1 VLNLIYDK
9 SDKGREE
16 IKTRKYGLAP
26 KVRPLLVLVD
36 GKHSGQA
43 LVNKFSFMGLTEEVI
58 EDLVQNGYVEGVAPA
73 AGSVPVAPRPNAAP
87 AANSPSAGSATSD
100 DIPLAAQHQDAGDGI
115 LEPGET
121 QYQAVYNFYTHTIKS
136 TIGLRGFVLQ
146 LKVEKCSA
154 IEDFRALRAPYLE
167 AVFKAQ
173 GEEMARSLRSRL
185 DQLLYLGDTPPP
197 DTLPSKH

>member
-1 VLNLIYDK
+1 MLNLIYDK

-16 IKTRKYGLAP
+16 IATRKYGLAP
-26 KVRPLLVLVD
+26 KIRPLLVLID

-43 LVNKFSFMGLTEEVI
+43 LIKKFGFMGLTEQVI
-58 EDLVQNGYVEGVAPA
+58 EELVQNGYVTGVGTA
-73 AGSVPVAPRPNAAP
+73 AGSPAAAAVPVIASEASAAP
-87 AANSPSAGSATSD
+87 QQAAAVT
-100 DIPLAAQHQDAGDGI
+100 QQDAGDGI

-136 TIGLRGFVLQ
+136 TVGLRGFMLQ

-154 IEDFRALRAPYLE
+154 IEDFRALRKPYLE
-167 AVFKAQ
+167 AVFNAQ
-173 GEEMARSLRSRL
+173 GDEMARSLRSRL

-197 DTLPSKH
+197 NTVPS

>member
-1 VLNLIYDK
+1 MLNLIYDK

-16 IKTRKYGLAP
+16 IATRKYGLAP
-26 KVRPLLVLVD
+26 KIRPLLVLVD

-43 LVNKFSFMGLTEEVI
+43 LIKKFGFMGLSEEVI
-58 EDLVQNGYVEGVAPA
+58 KDLVQNGYVTGVAPA
-73 AGSVPVAPRPNAAP
+73 AGAATALP
-87 AANSPSAGSATSD
+87 AANEPSAA
-100 DIPLAAQHQDAGDGI
+100 PQQAVAAQEQDVGDGI

-136 TIGLRGFVLQ
+136 TVGLRGFMLQ

-173 GEEMARSLRSRL
+173 GDEMARSLRSRL

-197 DTLPSKH
+197 NTVPS